1 MLCIDYTDGNT
12 NEVIRVEVAII
23 GAGPTG
29 LIMGI
34 GLARR
39 GHRVVAVDRDPGPS
53 ADGSWQRRGVM
64 QFHHAHSFRQQIV
77 DLVRSEAPMGWQNWL
92 AAGAEPVEMAL
103 PDGMVV
109 PVGARSRRVTFETA
123 LRSAAVT
130 QSGLTI
136 RTGHVDGVIVRR
148 GRASGILVDGQEID
162 AELVLDASGR
172 SSRVTR
178 SLRTSLPIGG
188 PCGIAYV
195 DRQYQLLDGVPMPPL
210 LNPIAWQ
217 GDYDGYQV
225 IIFLHERGAFSAL
238 IIRPTS
244 DRSLV
249 PLRHN
254 KSFEAAARAIPGLA
268 AWTDPSV
275 SRPLTDVLPGG
286 PLLNVYRDQRRADG
300 ELALPGL
307 VFVGDAVC
315 TTTPNFG
322 RGIATSY
329 LQAGEL
335 LSLIDRHGADGESI
349 GEAFDAWCA
358 VNMRPWVQDHVQMDD
373 ALARRWGGEDVV
385 MDKVRLPSDLIM
397 AATAKDPSIGA
408 VIGPYLG
415 MLALPSSLDAVE
427 PHARAVYRTGWRP
440 PFTDGPNRHQLAEI
454 ASTAVRA
461 GV

>member
-1 MLCIDYTDGNT
+1 
-12 NEVIRVEVAII
+12 
-23 GAGPTG
+23 
-29 LIMGI
+29 
-34 GLARR
+34 
-39 GHRVVAVDRDPGPS
+39 
-53 ADGSWQRRGVM
+53 
-64 QFHHAHSFRQQIV
+64 
-77 DLVRSEAPMGWQNWL
+77 
-92 AAGAEPVEMAL
+92 
-103 PDGMVV
+103 
-109 PVGARSRRVTFETA
+109 
-123 LRSAAVT
+123 
-130 QSGLTI
+130 
-136 RTGHVDGVIVRR
+136 
-148 GRASGILVDGQEID
+148 
-162 AELVLDASGR
+162 
-172 SSRVTR
+172 
-178 SLRTSLPIGG
+178 
-188 PCGIAYV
+188 
-195 DRQYQLLDGVPMPPL
+195 MPPL

-254 KSFEAAARAIPGLA
+254 ESFEAAARAIPGLA

-358 VNMRPWVQDHVQMDD
+358 VNMRPWVQDHIQMDD
-373 ALARRWGGEDVV
+373 ALARRWGGEDVAS
-385 MDKVRLPSDLIM
+385 DNGRLPSDLIM
-397 AATAKDPSIGA
+397 AATAKDPRSA
-408 VIGPYLG
+408 
-415 MLALPSSLDAVE
+415 PSSGPTWGCGPAVE
-427 PHARAVYRTGWRP
+427 PGRRRTPRTSGVSHRMATTFHRWPRPARACRDRLDARCAPASDCAPSSTWRDAVDHRP
-440 PFTDGPNRHQLAEI
+440 ICRPRSSAPRICRPATATRSACTNPACRFATSTELGLPAPTQLADRPAPTQLAGRA
-454 ASTAVRA
+454 ASAHSWIGQQNPARGSVSISSVVDRPAEPSSRIGQHQPSLPVCRSGRRPQTCRPKTNHPGPRMHVRPA
-461 GV
+461 GRESSTGGSAHPRHPMPAP